1 MGKVGERKKMMLR
14 GKSGDGYRV
23 GEEMEV
29 REWEIFSKHIKYGFK
44 KN

>member
-23 GEEMEV
+23 GEE